1 MLQRVVLRT
10 IVLSAVAC
18 LTLGSAPSTR
28 TDRLARRI
36 GSMKLVFSGVTATV
50 DPLEPVVPKNVPDG
64 VRIVVTAGG
73 NPLSAAD
80 AEDFLGGPFEIEGEL
95 SGSGLPGAKTLRSET
110 SSLLLPIPAL
120 NVSGDYT
127 LSNIRLV
134 VDSKPVLDVTPQQ
147 VPLRV
152 IEQVLITS
160 VKTRPL
166 TLDELKKRGVVF
178 DGDDVIGLEFT
189 LAMTLESKPVNISF
203 PVAFDRQGVAV
214 PQPLKPPARPARTGV
229 GIDLPSFPTIV
240 PLMLEAGDGVELP
253 EIELPGGERVEI
265 RIPSVLVIPGD
276 VGFLK
281 QFFSAQ
287 LFVANGTPGGSGLV
301 VRDVSATIQLPPGP
315 DSVPRTADDP
325 LALPELTTGIQEETL
340 PVTGVGPDG
349 EPGTTDDNAALAPG
363 EQGQAEFLVRGE
375 SEGFHTLDF
384 DIDATL
390 DGLVTGPI

>member
-1 MLQRVVLRT
+1 MLPKVVWRA
-10 IVLSAVAC
+10 IVLLAVVC
-18 LTLGSAPSTR
+18 LTLGASPPTR

-36 GSMKLVFSGVTATV
+36 GSMKLLFSGVAATV
-50 DPLEPVVPKNVPDG
+50 DPLNPVVPKNTPDA

-73 NPLSAAD
+73 NPLSAAE
-80 AEDFLGGPFEIEGEL
+80 AEEFLGGPFEIQGEL
-95 SGSGLPGAKTLRSET
+95 SGPGLSGARTLTSET
-110 SSLLLPIPAL
+110 SLLLLPLPAL

-127 LSNIRLV
+127 LSNVRIV
-134 VDSKPVLDVTPQQ
+134 VDAKPVLDVTPQE
-147 VPLRV
+147 VPVRV

-160 VKTRPL
+160 VKTRAL
-166 TLDELKKRGVVF
+166 TLDELRERGVVF
-178 DGDDVIGLEFT
+178 DGDDDVGFEFT

-214 PQPLKPPARPARTGV
+214 PQPLKPPARPTRTGV
-229 GIDLPSFPTIV
+229 SVDLPSFPTIV

-253 EIELPGGERVEI
+253 EIELPGGGKVEI

-301 VRDVSATIQLPPGP
+301 VRDVNATIQLPPGP
-315 DSVPRTADDP
+315 DAVLGTADDP
-325 LALPELTTGIQEETL
+325 LALPELTTGIQEQTL
-340 PVTGVGPDG
+340 PVLGVGPDG
-349 EPGTTDDNAALAPG
+349 EPGTTDDAVALEPG

-375 SEGFHTLDF
+375 APPT
-384 DIDATL
+384 
-390 DGLVTGPI
+390 